1 MIKVSVSKK
10 IDSSKL
16 TKSIEGNSN
25 MLTYS
30 EKTFAELVD
39 PYVPYRTGRLSKDV
53 SIHNGS
59 ITYNAPYASKVYQ
72 NNMNFRKDKHPLATS
87 HWDKVALPQ
96 VRQQWEK
103 SVQDYLNR
111 NGVDNE

>member
-16 TKSIEGNSN
+16 AKSIETDSN

-30 EKTFAELVD
+30 AETFAELVD

-53 SIHNGS
+53 TIHAGS
-59 ITYNAPYASKVYQ
+59 ITYNAPYARKVYQ
-72 NNMNFRKDKHPLATS
+72 SNMNFRKDKHPLAS
-87 HWDKVALPQ
+87 SAWDKVALPQ
-96 VRQQWEK
+96 IRQQWEK
-103 SVQDYLNR
+103 SVQDYVNR
-111 NGVDNE
+111 NGVDD